1 MLKDDRTIKHYS
13 ESFKLKVLSELAE
26 GMYSKREIS
35 RIYDIGCSSI
45 TRWIKKYGKLDLL
58 NQRVKIETMEDIDN
72 VKKLEEEIKQLKELL
87 VQKDIKGYMDDAYL
101 EWAAEQL
108 GFKSVEELKKKL
120 KPKQSPKQ

>member
-1 MLKDDRTIKHYS
+1 MLKYDRTIKHYS
-13 ESFKLKVLSELAE
+13 ESFKLKVLSELTE
-26 GMYSKREIS
+26 GRHSKNEIS
-35 RIYDIGCSSI
+35 RIYGIGGSSI

-101 EWAAEQL
+101 EWASEQL
-108 GFKSVEELKKKL
+108 GFKNVEELKKKL